1 MGEGFEGGEG
11 LVELVGCGV
20 GEAVGWEGGEGV
32 RGGGAGVEAECFGE
46 EGAGVDSEGML
57 VQYIDGYTRLA
68 SLRCITARSVE
79 QVEAR
84 RKTC

>member
-46 EGAGVDSEGML
+46 EGAGVD
-57 VQYIDGYTRLA
+57 
-68 SLRCITARSVE
+68 
-79 QVEAR
+79 
-84 RKTC
+84 